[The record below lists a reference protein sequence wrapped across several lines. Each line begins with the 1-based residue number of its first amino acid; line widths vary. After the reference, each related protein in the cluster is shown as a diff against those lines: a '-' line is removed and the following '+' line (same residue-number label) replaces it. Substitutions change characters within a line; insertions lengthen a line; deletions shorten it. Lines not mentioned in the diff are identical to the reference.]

1 MMTFVIVENPI
12 VLKNIV
18 IVIEEEKYV
27 VINVIVLTAKIK
39 IKIKNNTQTN
49 KKDNKWIKKL
59 KHNDLIIF
67 YNIVFS
73 RKTNKLFINIMILS
87 YF

>member
-1 MMTFVIVENPI
+1 MTFVIVENPI

-27 VINVIVLTAKIK
+27 VINVIVLTAIIK

-49 KKDNKWIKKL
+49 KQDNK
-59 KHNDLIIF
+59 
-67 YNIVFS
+67 
-73 RKTNKLFINIMILS
+73 
-87 YF
+87 